1 MLPAYAK
8 QPTTCK
14 RGTTTEGTDMSSNE
28 DTSVNQVL
36 ETVTSTIRSLVNL
49 VDTAVATVKK
59 NNESIDGLV
68 KVTQA
73 QDAQIRTLQSQV
85 YALKE
90 EGVALGLQ
98 YKGLLAAFN
107 AHYHEDGNA

>member
-1 MLPAYAK
+1 
-8 QPTTCK
+8 
-14 RGTTTEGTDMSSNE
+14 MSE

-85 YALKE
+85 YALREDLTLVINGHNAHVDNFARHTHE
-90 EGVALGLQ
+90 EG
-98 YKGLLAAFN
+98 N
-107 AHYHEDGNA
+107 A